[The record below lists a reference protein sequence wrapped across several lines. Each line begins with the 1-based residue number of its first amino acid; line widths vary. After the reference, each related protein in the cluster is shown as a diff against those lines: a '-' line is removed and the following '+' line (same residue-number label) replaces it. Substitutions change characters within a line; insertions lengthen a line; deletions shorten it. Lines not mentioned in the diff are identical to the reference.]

1 MSEPDSAPRRRPPTI
16 DLTAQEVETAQQ
28 GGSAQN
34 SAATGAANEGE
45 PGKATAGAPRVG
57 NLGHAAPYAI
67 GAGIGAAAIA
77 ALVALATMA
86 GLMPTRDT
94 GPQTT
99 GPIPPATAAPPAEPD
114 GRTAASADEIS
125 SRLDK
130 IQKALQTRP
139 PDAGFGDRMAAEDV
153 QMKSLGDSLAAL
165 TRRVDE
171 AAAASQAALAQGKA
185 AAAAADEARSAAGGS
200 VARSDVDALTRRIA
214 ALESAIKL
222 LSADVAQRTS
232 SADDRVTR
240 AVVAAEALRSAVER
254 SAPFQAELA
263 AVKSLGIGQE
273 ATAPLEPFAASGIP
287 SATAL
292 GRELTALTPLLV
304 HASSPAPSDGS
315 FLARLEGHVQKL
327 VHVTPADVPAAA
339 VDDDASA
346 IGRIS
351 ADAARGDVAAALPE
365 IARLP
370 DAARALAD
378 GWVKKAE
385 ARQAA
390 IAASRRIATDALAA
404 LGKPVAQ

>member
-34 SAATGAANEGE
+34 SAAAGAANEGG
-45 PGKATAGAPRVG
+45 PGKATAGAPRIE
-57 NLGHAAPYAI
+57 NLGRAVPYAI
-67 GAGIGAAAIA
+67 GAVIGAVALA
-77 ALVALATMA
+77 ALVAVATMA
-86 GLMPTRDT
+86 GLMPARET
-94 GPQTT
+94 GAQTT
-99 GPIPPATAAPPAEPD
+99 APIPPTTAAPPAEPD
-114 GRTAASADEIS
+114 ARTAASADEIS

-130 IQKALQTRP
+130 IQQALQTRR
-139 PDAGFGDRMAAEDV
+139 PDAGFGDRLTAEEV
-153 QMKSLGDSLAAL
+153 QIKSLGDSLAAL

-171 AAAASQAALAQGKA
+171 AVAASQAALAQGKA
-185 AAAAADEARSAAGGS
+185 AAAAAEEARNAAGAS
-200 VARSDVDALTRRIA
+200 VPQSDVDALTRRIA
-214 ALESAIKL
+214 ALESAIKS

-254 SAPFQAELA
+254 GAPFQAELV
-263 AVKSLGIGQE
+263 AVKFLGIGQE
-273 ATAPLEPFAASGIP
+273 ATAPLEPFAAGGIP
-287 SATAL
+287 SAAAL
-292 GRELTALTPLLV
+292 GRELTALTPVLA
-304 HASSPAPSDGS
+304 HAFAPAPSDGS

-327 VHVTPADVPAAA
+327 VHVTPVDAPAAA
-339 VDDDASA
+339 VDADASA
-346 IGRIS
+346 IARIS
-351 ADAARGDVAAALPE
+351 ADAARGDIAAALAE

-385 ARQAA
+385 AREAA
-390 IAASRRIATDALAA
+390 IAASRRISIDALAA